1 MPIPGSEWNTKD
13 VIAVGIIP
21 VLTLL
26 FKYLVDRRTQNMA
39 NRGEWRGDVETM
51 RDSWKETWEALSQR
65 VERAEEGEADC
76 LKRNERME
84 QRQDENDVRMAKLE
98 GGLEE
103 MTRLVQQKNEA
114 IQILEMEKELAEKR
128 RDKPKHPD
136 EDGDPR

>member
-1 MPIPGSEWNTKD
+1 M
-13 VIAVGIIP
+13 IAVGIVP

-103 MTRLVQQKNEA
+103 MTRLVHQKNEA
-114 IQILEMEKELAEKR
+114 IQILEMEKELAQKQLGKQR
-128 RDKPKHPD
+128 GKPETTD